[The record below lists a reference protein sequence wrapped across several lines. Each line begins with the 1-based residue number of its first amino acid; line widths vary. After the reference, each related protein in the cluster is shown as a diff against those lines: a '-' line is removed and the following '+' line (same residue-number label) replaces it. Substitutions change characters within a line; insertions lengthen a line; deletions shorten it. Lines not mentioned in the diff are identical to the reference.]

1 MASSSNSLSLLSQC
15 SKFNGSN
22 WQDFK
27 KDSKVFLGIEGLW
40 EIVCGDEDH
49 PEAKAAQAAWL
60 KSNRR
65 AYAYIYFLI
74 LPNLRNPIADLDLG
88 SYA

>member
-1 MASSSNSLSLLSQC
+1 MASSSNSLLLLSQC

-27 KDSKVFLGIEGLW
+27 KGFKGFLEIEGLW

-49 PEAKAAQAAWL
+49 L
-60 KSNRR
+60 KQRLHRLHGSN
-65 AYAYIYFLI
+65 
-74 LPNLRNPIADLDLG
+74 
-88 SYA
+88 